1 MNRTLTKPELK
12 KRVLKHL
19 NEHGDT
25 FVDFTPVILNTGIDQ
40 THIKYLLDELQ
51 TDNLII
57 LSKNNPHLNSIG
69 ANGHV
74 LTAASNVQARITPQG
89 RAYVKEHISTSVLD
103 YLEKH
108 PVIRIILIVGGVAGL
123 IALIVGLF

>member
-1 MNRTLTKPELK
+1 MSLTKPELK

-25 FVDFTPVILNTGIDQ
+25 FVDITPVILNTGIDQ

-51 TDNLII
+51 TDSLII

-89 RAYVKEHISTSVLD
+89 RDYVKQHFAPSWLD
-103 YLEKH
+103 SLEKH
-108 PVIRIILIVGGVAGL
+108 PIIRIILIVGGVVGL
-123 IALIVGLF
+123 IALIASLF

>member
-1 MNRTLTKPELK
+1 MSLTKAELK

-51 TDNLII
+51 TDSLII
-57 LSKNNPHLNSIG
+57 LSKANPHLNSIG

-74 LTAASNVQARITPQG
+74 LTAASNMQARITPQG
-89 RAYVKEHISTSVLD
+89 RDYVKQHFASSSWLD

-108 PVIRIILIVGGVAGL
+108 PIIRIILIVGGVAGL
-123 IALIVGLF
+123 IALIVGSF